1 MMKHSL
7 TLKGSL
13 LATSALIGISVAVL
27 SGAPARSGEAAPPV
41 VEDEGPAEEVI
52 VRGMFIPDVVRETSE
67 VANVLL
73 PEDFL
78 RQGDDN
84 AAQALVR
91 LSGLSVINSRFV
103 YVRGLGERYSS
114 ALLNGSP
121 LPSPEPLQRVV
132 PLDLFPS
139 NILAGALVQK
149 TYSPQFPGEFGG
161 GVINLETVGVPNERF
176 ISMAVSGGYNSETSF
191 RRGLAY
197 EGSDTD
203 WSTFDAKVRDTPP
216 ALAAA
221 MAAGRGRITEGNF
234 TDGELQTIGQSF
246 VNAPL
251 NLMQRLDRVPGN
263 FAIDVSA
270 GDRFNL
276 SWGTVGA
283 IVVLGYDNSWQ
294 TRRGIQE
301 EGILTGAG
309 DIDPV
314 THYDYAYTRNDIVIN
329 GLAGFSWIQDNTEVQ
344 WTNLYVRSVT
354 KGARSRAGFD
364 DLAGADV
371 RDDYTDWFE
380 RELVD
385 TQLTGTTTFG
395 DWTLDGRAAYAV
407 TSRNAPYEKGIRYR
421 LVNGEYLHNASQEQ
435 NYTRFSNVN
444 DKLASVGVD
453 GSYAF
458 QLSAQREG
466 TVSFGYAYSDNQRSS
481 EAREFR
487 LLATNS
493 ALPIEIQR
501 ERIDY
506 LLSDVNIQPNRLV
519 LRETTGADGAAA
531 YRGSL
536 GVHGAYAHVDA
547 EIIPL
552 VRVAAGVRFETAKLD
567 VNLVDLFGGTP
578 PVSPEGQDN
587 SYWLPA
593 ASVTW
598 NFYEDMQ
605 LRLAASKTIARP
617 QFRELAPQPYYD
629 PDTDR
634 LYIGNPFLV
643 NSELLNFD
651 ARYEWYFG
659 PNQFFALGG
668 FYKNIDRPVELIVN
682 EVGATQQTTFL
693 NAPKAQL
700 YGAEVELRKT
710 WEPFGGDGWI
720 GRLVWFTAAN
730 YTWSR
735 SSIQVRDGDVVF
747 PLSGGG
753 LPAPASIYVQ
763 DGDKLQGQSE
773 HLVNFQAGF
782 EDEAMGLQATILVN
796 YASERISTR
805 GRPGFPDLIVD
816 PGITLDFTLRKTW
829 ISANA
834 NETEIGFE
842 ARNLLGTDYDEFQRL
857 GTGTVV
863 NNRYNLGQTFSVS
876 LRRRY

>member
-1 MMKHSL
+1 MTKQSL

-13 LATSALIGISVAVL
+13 LATSALIGVSMTILA
-27 SGAPARSGEAAPPV
+27 GAPARSGEAAPPV
-41 VEDEGPAEEVI
+41 AEAEEPEIVI

-67 VANVLL
+67 VANVLV
-73 PEDFL
+73 PEDL
-78 RQGDDN
+78 VRQGDDT

-91 LSGLSVINSRFV
+91 LSGLSVVNSRFV

-191 RRGLAY
+191 RHGLTY
-197 EGSDTD
+197 KGSDTD
-203 WSTFDAKVRDTPP
+203 WSTFDTKVRETPP
-216 ALAAA
+216 ELTAA
-221 MAAGRGRITEGNF
+221 MASGRGRITEGNF
-234 TDGELQTIGQSF
+234 TDSELQTIGRSF
-246 VNAPL
+246 ENARL
-251 NLMQRLDRVPGN
+251 NLMQRLEHVPGN

-276 SWGTVGA
+276 DWGTVGA
-283 IVVLGYDNSWQ
+283 VVVLGYDNSWT

-301 EGILTGAG
+301 EGIIAG
-309 DIDPV
+309 EDITPV
-314 THYDYAYTRNDIVIN
+314 THYDYEYTRNDIVIN
-329 GLAGFSWIQDNTEVQ
+329 GLAGFSWIQDNTEIQ

-354 KGARSRAGFD
+354 KGARSKAGND
-364 DLAGADV
+364 QLAGADL
-371 RDDYTDWFE
+371 RTDYTDWFE
-380 RELVD
+380 RELVN
-385 TQLTGTTTFG
+385 TQLRGSTTFG
-395 DWTLDGRAAYAV
+395 NWSLDGRAAYAV
-407 TSRNAPYEKGIRYR
+407 TSRNAPYEKGITYR

-444 DKLASVGVD
+444 DKVASAGAD
-453 GSYAF
+453 GSYTF
-458 QLSAQREG
+458 QLSQEREG

-487 LLATNS
+487 FLATNA

-501 ERIDY
+501 ERVDF
-506 LLSDVNIQPNRLV
+506 LLSDANIQPNRLV
-519 LRETTGADGAAA
+519 LRETTGAEGAAA

-536 GVHGAYAHVDA
+536 GIHGAYAHVDA
-547 EIIPL
+547 EIIPF
-552 VRVAAGVRFETAKLD
+552 VRVAAGVRFETAKLG
-567 VNLVDLFGGTP
+567 VNLVDVFGGTP
-578 PVSPEGQDN
+578 PASPAAQDN

-605 LRLAASKTIARP
+605 LRAAVSKTIARP

-634 LYIGNPFLV
+634 LYIGNSFLV
-643 NSELLNFD
+643 DSELLNFD

-668 FYKNIDRPVELIVN
+668 FYKNIEKPVELIIN
-682 EVGATQQTTFL
+682 EVGATQQTTFI

-710 WEPFGGDGWI
+710 WEPFGGDNWL

-730 YTWSR
+730 YTWSK
-735 SSIQVRDGDVVF
+735 SKIQVGEGDVVF
-747 PLSGGG
+747 PFSSGGV
-753 LPAPASIYVQ
+753 PSPASIYVQ
-763 DGDKLQGQSE
+763 DGDQLQGQSE

-782 EDEAMGLQATILVN
+782 EDEAIGLQATFLVN

-816 PGITLDFTLRKTW
+816 PGVTLDFTLRKTW
-829 ISANA
+829 ISENA

-842 ARNLLGTDYDEFQRL
+842 ARNLLGTDYDEFQRA
-857 GTGTVV
+857 GDGIVV
-863 NNRYNLGQTFSVS
+863 NNRYALGQTFSVS

>member
-329 GLAGFSWIQDNTEVQ
+329 GLAGFSCDSGQ
-344 WTNLYVRSVT
+344 YRS
-354 KGARSRAGFD
+354 A
-364 DLAGADV
+364 
-371 RDDYTDWFE
+371 
-380 RELVD
+380 VD
-385 TQLTGTTTFG
+385 
-395 DWTLDGRAAYAV
+395 
-407 TSRNAPYEKGIRYR
+407 E
-421 LVNGEYLHNASQEQ
+421 
-435 NYTRFSNVN
+435 
-444 DKLASVGVD
+444 
-453 GSYAF
+453 
-458 QLSAQREG
+458 
-466 TVSFGYAYSDNQRSS
+466 
-481 EAREFR
+481 
-487 LLATNS
+487 
-493 ALPIEIQR
+493 
-501 ERIDY
+501 
-506 LLSDVNIQPNRLV
+506 
-519 LRETTGADGAAA
+519 
-531 YRGSL
+531 
-536 GVHGAYAHVDA
+536 
-547 EIIPL
+547 
-552 VRVAAGVRFETAKLD
+552 
-567 VNLVDLFGGTP
+567 
-578 PVSPEGQDN
+578 PV
-587 SYWLPA
+587 
-593 ASVTW
+593 
-598 NFYEDMQ
+598 
-605 LRLAASKTIARP
+605 RP
-617 QFRELAPQPYYD
+617 QRNQGRQKPGRFR
-629 PDTDR
+629 
-634 LYIGNPFLV
+634 
-643 NSELLNFD
+643 
-651 ARYEWYFG
+651 
-659 PNQFFALGG
+659 
-668 FYKNIDRPVELIVN
+668 
-682 EVGATQQTTFL
+682 
-693 NAPKAQL
+693 
-700 YGAEVELRKT
+700 
-710 WEPFGGDGWI
+710 
-720 GRLVWFTAAN
+720 
-730 YTWSR
+730 
-735 SSIQVRDGDVVF
+735 
-747 PLSGGG
+747 
-753 LPAPASIYVQ
+753 
-763 DGDKLQGQSE
+763 
-773 HLVNFQAGF
+773 
-782 EDEAMGLQATILVN
+782 
-796 YASERISTR
+796 
-805 GRPGFPDLIVD
+805 
-816 PGITLDFTLRKTW
+816 
-829 ISANA
+829 
-834 NETEIGFE
+834 
-842 ARNLLGTDYDEFQRL
+842 
-857 GTGTVV
+857 
-863 NNRYNLGQTFSVS
+863 
-876 LRRRY
+876 